1 MVRNL
6 IPSMVRKTDTDV
18 RHPPSS
24 ESDLAILASHPLA
37 IVAII
42 AIVNLVISSSQ
53 SSPLPFLD
61 CQSQS
66 IFNRRGVETSVS
78 ITVTPTLTNLSHP
91 QLKSYS
97 LSHLEL
103 CWAAIVMIPSPP
115 YPSPHRL
122 CLISSTSMIH
132 IPHLDYTLTISRH
145 QPRYVIIKVVVNYIN
160 ITPRSIGYRWWD
172 CSS

>member
-24 ESDLAILASHPLA
+24 ESDLAILASHPLAIVA

-78 ITVTPTLTNLSHP
+78 ITVTPTLANLSHP
-91 QLKSYS
+91 QLKSHS
-97 LSHLEL
+97 LSHL
-103 CWAAIVMIPSPP
+103 C
-115 YPSPHRL
+115 
-122 CLISSTSMIH
+122 
-132 IPHLDYTLTISRH
+132 
-145 QPRYVIIKVVVNYIN
+145 
-160 ITPRSIGYRWWD
+160 
-172 CSS
+172 